1 MPKRF
6 LSAVAACLLLST
18 PAMGAGIT
26 VENPWIRAAPPG
38 APAMAGYMR
47 ITNEGEDV
55 SLTGASAPGF
65 GRAMLHRTLYEDG
78 VASMARQAEV
88 PLARGETVRFEPD
101 GLHIMLMMPQ
111 AVPDEGETVP
121 VTLEFDDDTRVT
133 VDFPVRRDAP

>member
-1 MPKRF
+1 MLTKYAPA
-6 LSAVAACLLLST
+6 LAVSLLLAT
-18 PAMGAGIT
+18 PASAAQVT
-26 VENPWIRAAPPG
+26 VEDPWIRAAPPG

-47 ITNEGEDV
+47 ITNEGEEV

-78 VASMARQAEV
+78 VATMARQAEV
-88 PLARGETVRFEPD
+88 PLAGGETVRFEPG

-111 AVPDEGETVP
+111 AVPAEGETVP
-121 VTLEFDDDTRVT
+121 VTLEFDDDTRAT